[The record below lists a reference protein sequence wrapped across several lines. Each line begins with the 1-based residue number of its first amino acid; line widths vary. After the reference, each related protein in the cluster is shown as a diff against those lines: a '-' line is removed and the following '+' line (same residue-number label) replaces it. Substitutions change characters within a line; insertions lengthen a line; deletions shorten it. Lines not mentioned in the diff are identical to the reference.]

1 VVTYENDASP
11 NAPYR
16 YHLSVKNNGQV
27 TAEEVHIE
35 LVLEKDGQELELAT
49 IHLPYAPKESTRE
62 GWINFSKNP
71 TEADTLYARVVS
83 YKKP

>member
-1 VVTYENDASP
+1 MT
-11 NAPYR
+11 
-16 YHLSVKNNGQV
+16 VKNNGQV